1 TEDEL
6 AQVAR
11 GRDHVRRPARVEVA
25 QDAQRQ
31 RREARLP
38 LELFERAAPETPAA
52 RPLERGIRGQ
62 LDDERLPSESRTE
75 RAAPEHPGRVDDVVL
90 ACPVVD
96 ERGAAV
102 VADARRETAR
112 YRAQRIRARLR
123 RCVG

>member
-1 TEDEL
+1 
-6 AQVAR
+6 AASR
-11 GRDHVRRPARVEVA
+11 GPPAAGTLR
-25 QDAQRQ
+25 
-31 RREARLP
+31 
-38 LELFERAAPETPAA
+38 RAAPETPAA

-75 RAAPEHPGRVDDVVL
+75 RAAPEHPGRVDDVAL

-102 VADARRETAR
+102 VADAGRETAR

-123 RCVG
+123 RCVGRRHDLDRMAA